1 MNNSSVDD
9 LSPDFIKIN
18 SDVIFI
24 FTPEIMAPLRNRR
37 EKKKLYRKPSTSEV
51 LRVVRSIAEKKVYV
65 GGAAGQVT
73 AATGVVWALSQ
84 GITQG
89 DAVNSRDGTQITIQN
104 INVRVDVFMPT
115 ATIAAG
121 VRVIIFSDTQNNGSL
136 PSVVDVLNSASF
148 IAPYSIIQQVT
159 KRFRVHADNMRNL
172 TAGGTQQ
179 VVFNINRSF
188 TQKIS
193 YNGTTDVA
201 ASNGKNAVFM
211 LIITDVGTG
220 FPTYDFTHCIRY
232 LDM

>member
-1 MNNSSVDD
+1 
-9 LSPDFIKIN
+9 
-18 SDVIFI
+18 
-24 FTPEIMAPLRNRR
+24 MAPLRIKRNS
-37 EKKKLYRKPSTSEV
+37 KKQYQKPSSSEV
-51 LRVVRSIAEKKVYV
+51 LRVVRSLAEKKVYV
-65 GGAAGQVT
+65 GGATGQTTSAAGT
-73 AATGVVWALSQ
+73 VWALSQ

-89 DAVNSRDGTQITIQN
+89 DAVNSRDGTQITVQN
-104 INVRVDVFMPT
+104 VHVRVDVFMPT

-136 PSVVDVLNSASF
+136 PSVVDVLNSASY

-159 KRFRVHADNMRNL
+159 KRFRVHADSMRNL

-179 VVFNINRSF
+179 VVFSINRSF

-201 ASNGKNAVFM
+201 ASNGKNAIFM
-211 LIITDVGTG
+211 LVITDVGAG
-220 FPTYDFTHCIRY
+220 FPTYDFTHNIRY

>member
-1 MNNSSVDD
+1 MPPQRRN
-9 LSPDFIKIN
+9 
-18 SDVIFI
+18 
-24 FTPEIMAPLRNRR
+24 LRRNT
-37 EKKKLYRKPSTSEV
+37 KPTNADV

-65 GGAAGQVT
+65 GGATGQTTSAAGT
-73 AATGVVWALSQ
+73 VWALTQ
-84 GITQG
+84 GIVQG
-89 DAVNSRDGTQITIQN
+89 DAVNTRDGTQITIQN
-104 INVRVDVFMPT
+104 IHVRVDAFMPT

-121 VRVIIFSDTQNNGSL
+121 VRVIIFSDSQNNGSL
-136 PSVVDVLNSASF
+136 PAVVDVLNSASY

-159 KRFRVHADNMRNL
+159 KRFRVHADSMRNL

-179 VVFNINRSF
+179 VVFNISRDL

-211 LIITDVGTG
+211 LIITDVGLG
-220 FPTYDFTHCIRY
+220 FPTYDFTHCVRY